1 MSNLLT
7 DVVRRQAKQRGAAPA
22 LTGGG
27 RTVTYAALDNSTNQI
42 AQALVA
48 FGTSTDSRI
57 GYLTKASVEAAEVLV
72 GCAKAGLVAVPLNWR
87 LAVPELIA
95 VAQDAGLAVIL
106 AEPEF
111 LPAAAA
117 VADAVGGIPVVDLA
131 SRAWIEAQPN
141 VDPGLDSDA
150 GTVLLQIY
158 TSGTTGLPKGV
169 QLTLGNLAYTEEG
182 LAIQGFTQHSV
193 AVNVL
198 PMFHVAGQAWL
209 VCSLIA
215 GGHSIM
221 MPDFQPAELIALME
235 SERVTNICVVPAM
248 LQVLTAMPGIE
259 QRDFSALEVIVY
271 GASPITPALLRRS
284 MDIFGCEF
292 VQFYGMTETSGGSTC
307 LTAKDHDP
315 DGPRQHLLRSAGKPL
330 VNVEVRIV
338 GTDSSELLPAGQV
351 GEVQTRSPHNTPG
364 YFDRPLDNAAL
375 FTNDGWLR
383 TGDAG
388 YLDDDG
394 YLFITDRLKDM
405 VITGGENVY
414 PVEVEAVL
422 ADHPAIAEVAVIGT
436 PDVKWGEAVTAV
448 VVVKPGL
455 AAPSEQD
462 IIDFTAGK
470 LASYKKPR
478 IVKFIEALP
487 RNPSGKIL
495 KRELRSS
502 F

>member
-1 MSNLLT
+1 MLNLLT
-7 DVVRRQAKQRGAAPA
+7 DVVRRQAKQRGNAPA

-27 RTVTYAALDNSTNQI
+27 RTVTYAALDASTNQI
-42 AQALVA
+42 AQALLA
-48 FGTSTDSRI
+48 SGTGAGSRV
-57 GYLTKASVEAAEVLV
+57 GYLTKASVEAAELLV
-72 GCAKAGLVAVPLNWR
+72 ACAKAGLVAVPLNWR
-87 LAVPELIA
+87 LAVPELVA

-117 VADAVGGIPVVDLA
+117 VADALDGIPVIDLA
-131 SRAWIEAQPN
+131 SRAWIVAQPD
-141 VDPGLDSDA
+141 VDPGFGSDP

-158 TSGTTGLPKGV
+158 TSGTTGVPKGV
-169 QLTLGNLAYTEEG
+169 QLTLGNVAYTDEG
-182 LAIQGFTQHSV
+182 LTLQGFTQDSV
-193 AVNVL
+193 AINVL
-198 PMFHVAGQAWL
+198 PMFHVAGQGWL
-209 VCSLIA
+209 ICSLIA

-221 MPDFQPAELIALME
+221 VPDFQPAEFISVME
-235 SERVTNICVVPAM
+235 SRRVTNICVVPAM
-248 LQVLTAMPGIE
+248 LQVLTSMPRIE
-259 QRDFSALEVIVY
+259 ERDFSALEVIVY

-284 MDIFGCEF
+284 MNIFGCDF
-292 VQFYGMTETSGGSTC
+292 VQFYGMTETSGGTTC

-330 VNVEVRIV
+330 VNVKVRIV
-338 GTDSSELLPAGQV
+338 DTDSGEPLPAGQV

-364 YFDRPLDNAAL
+364 YWDRPADNAAL
-375 FTNDGWLR
+375 LTPDGWLR

-388 YLDDDG
+388 YLDPDG

-448 VVVKPGL
+448 VVVKPGV
-455 AAPSEQD
+455 ATPSQRE
-462 IIDFTAGK
+462 IIEFTTGK

-478 IVKFIEALP
+478 VVRFVQALP
-487 RNPSGKIL
+487 RNPSGKVL
-495 KRELRSS
+495 KRQLRSS

>member
-1 MSNLLT
+1 
-7 DVVRRQAKQRGAAPA
+7 
-22 LTGGG
+22 
-27 RTVTYAALDNSTNQI
+27 
-42 AQALVA
+42 
-48 FGTSTDSRI
+48 
-57 GYLTKASVEAAEVLV
+57 
-72 GCAKAGLVAVPLNWR
+72 
-87 LAVPELIA
+87 
-95 VAQDAGLAVIL
+95 
-106 AEPEF
+106 
-111 LPAAAA
+111 
-117 VADAVGGIPVVDLA
+117 
-131 SRAWIEAQPN
+131 
-141 VDPGLDSDA
+141 
-150 GTVLLQIY
+150 
-158 TSGTTGLPKGV
+158 
-169 QLTLGNLAYTEEG
+169 
-182 LAIQGFTQHSV
+182 
-193 AVNVL
+193 
-198 PMFHVAGQAWL
+198 
-209 VCSLIA
+209 
-215 GGHSIM
+215 
-221 MPDFQPAELIALME
+221 
-235 SERVTNICVVPAM
+235 
-248 LQVLTAMPGIE
+248 
-259 QRDFSALEVIVY
+259 
-271 GASPITPALLRRS
+271 
-284 MDIFGCEF
+284 
-292 VQFYGMTETSGGSTC
+292 MTETSGGSTC

-338 GTDSSELLPAGQV
+338 DTDSGELLPAGQV